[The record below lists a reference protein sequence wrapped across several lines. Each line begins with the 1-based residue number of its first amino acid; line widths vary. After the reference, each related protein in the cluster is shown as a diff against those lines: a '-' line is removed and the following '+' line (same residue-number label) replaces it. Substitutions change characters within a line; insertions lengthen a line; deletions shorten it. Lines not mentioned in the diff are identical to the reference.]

1 MKNLTFITGAAR
13 SGKSLLAEELAAKS
27 ALPVFYLAT
36 MQIFEEDP
44 EQIRRLDLHRQRRP
58 SQWETIEAPFAAEK
72 IILNLPEENSF
83 VVFDCL
89 SLYVTNI
96 LLATAGGG
104 NGFSELDEI
113 DPYEKESEVFSAVR
127 SLLDAM
133 STRTSIEFVIVS
145 NEVGWGV
152 VPETPLGRAFRDF
165 LGVSNQ
171 MAAAAA
177 ERAFLSCSGLRL
189 QLK

>member
-1 MKNLTFITGAAR
+1 VKNLTFITGAAR
-13 SGKSLLAEELAAKS
+13 SGKSLLAEELASKS
-27 ALPVFYLAT
+27 GKPVVYLAT

-44 EQIRRLDLHRQRRP
+44 EQVRRLELHRRRRP
-58 SQWETIEAPFAAEK
+58 SQWKTIEAPFAAEK

-89 SLYVTNI
+89 SLYVTNMLI
-96 LLATAGGG
+96 ATAGGG
-104 NGFSELDEI
+104 GDIS
-113 DPYEKESEVFSAVR
+113 DPYEKEAEIFASVR
-127 SLLDAM
+127 DLLDAM
-133 STRTSIEFVIVS
+133 LARTSIEFVIVS

-177 ERAFLSCSGLRL
+177 DRAFLSCAGLRV